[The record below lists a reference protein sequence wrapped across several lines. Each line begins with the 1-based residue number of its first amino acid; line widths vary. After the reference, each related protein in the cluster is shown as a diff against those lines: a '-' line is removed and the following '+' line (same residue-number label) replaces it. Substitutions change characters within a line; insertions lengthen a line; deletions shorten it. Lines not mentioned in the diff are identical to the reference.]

1 MESTHGGR
9 EDQTAR
15 TKNAASERP
24 KANHDST
31 SSLETPT
38 QKLARRPPVSPNS
51 TALVEKGVQAE
62 SSPTMRQS
70 TLTGASSRS
79 EKSSGPRAPA
89 STVTTSSSS
98 SLSEARKPKA
108 ERSSTATSHSVSS
121 SKSTPSM
128 KSSDGRSTTGS
139 PKTHPRMPNVTSQA
153 AAFKVGQQARDK
165 KGEDKATANTQRKD
179 ARVVATAD
187 SALEGE
193 KRVRA
198 HISQTE
204 ICTLLTKR
212 GQAEK
217 SMRTTSVTTP
227 VPPKP
232 EDKQKAT
239 RPAPPSSAA
248 TIITPSKPTVPE
260 APATSAKR
268 PPPPPPPRKPGT
280 SPPQPSRSVPASSAK
295 SSGSGTAAKPP
306 PMASKVEKV
315 KALADFTAKAVESPV
330 RIPVQEKPK
339 TIIWM
344 QRPLAG
350 GAVVDRHSDDKK
362 PAPPSERSSVVSYA
376 TMIVPPASTSQP
388 PATPPSATSQKTQQA
403 VTPMAEQSVVG
414 SSARNKDEVEDDFE
428 SPFGRT
434 KPLRDLQSLTTSNIG
449 TLGKLQNPTA
459 SLSQVDVMKPS
470 LVQHRSVSS
479 LKGSVVS
486 QKVSPASRKIAV
498 INFANATAASIS
510 SSEERLEDP
519 FATPRA
525 GGFTTFPNSSDSTLS
540 TADGPSRPPSRAPAR
555 ASSAGSTVRPRS
567 TRQRR
572 ASAGESVAQPAEPPP
587 AYSKAVTYR
596 YNGGTEYALYDRG
609 DKKLPAAVALSRSLH
624 QVDGQ
629 WPRPP
634 VRDSVQAREFAQMA
648 RWVEVHQEEL
658 DIVTGKDYEDRVHK
672 RGKYAP
678 PKGGE
683 KQDKPNVFSKAIS
696 GFKLKALSKRQPKA
710 DEAVFQS
717 CPPDVGPTGK

>member
-38 QKLARRPPVSPNS
+38 QKLARRPPVSTNS

-108 ERSSTATSHSVSS
+108 ERSSTAASHSVSS

-153 AAFKVGQQARDK
+153 AAFKVGQQVRDK

-193 KRVRA
+193 KR
-198 HISQTE
+198 
-204 ICTLLTKR
+204 
-212 GQAEK
+212 AEK

-239 RPAPPSSAA
+239 RPAPQSSAA

-295 SSGSGTAAKPP
+295 SSGSGAVAKPAP
-306 PMASKVEKV
+306 IASKVEKV
-315 KALADFTAKAVESPV
+315 KALADFTAKAVDSPV
-330 RIPVQEKPK
+330 RIPVQEKPR

-376 TMIVPPASTSQP
+376 TMIVPPAATSQP
-388 PATPPSATSQKTQQA
+388 PAAPPSATSQKTQQA
-403 VTPMAEQSVVG
+403 VTPMAEQTVVG

-434 KPLRDLQSLTTSNIG
+434 KPLRDLQSLTTSNVG
-449 TLGKLQNPTA
+449 MLGKLQNPTA

-519 FATPRA
+519 FASA

-672 RGKYAP
+672 RGKYEV